1 MPRGRPKGKYE
12 DVGFYASARTKNV
25 KVVKSDKGKKLIPK
39 SGARKYPLYVDAW
52 RWIRYGKKTKGD
64 SSKYEVD
71 AAKKKARKKAFAIKN
86 RNTEGAKAY
95 KRYLRRQRD
104 NKPERKAKRAARDKI
119 RRMAKKK

>member
-25 KVVKSDKGKKLIPK
+25 RVVKSDKGKKLIPK
-39 SGARKYPLYVDAW
+39 SAARKYPLYVDAW
-52 RWIRYGKKTKGD
+52 RWSRYGKNTKAD

-86 RNTEGAKAY
+86 RNSEGTKAL
-95 KRYLRRQRD
+95 KRYRRRQRD
-104 NKPERKAKRAARDKI
+104 NKPERKAKRLARDRI
-119 RRMAKKK
+119 RRMANK